1 MCQKGKIVL
10 GWEAPDCL
18 EKADI
23 HLGKYIYFVLTVQ
36 LMKRHGPIRIFC
48 PFCLLQNCP
57 ISVYLGKYQ
66 LVAPLADEMA
76 VKTHS

>member
-10 GWEAPDCL
+10 GWEAPDYL

-23 HLGKYIYFVLTVQ
+23 HLGIYIYFVLTVQ

-76 VKTHS
+76 VKTPS